1 MVGTT
6 IKHYRVDEVLGK
18 GGMGIVYLARDTRL
32 DRPVALKMLPEHLM
46 SDPDRRKRFLRE
58 ARAACA
64 VNHPAIA
71 QVYDV
76 DETEEGIFIV
86 MELVEGRTVRDL
98 VAAKELDLP
107 GAVEIGMQVA
117 RGLAK
122 AHEAGII
129 HRDIKADNIM
139 VTRDGHAKILDFGL
153 AKLQET
159 RTPGTDSGD
168 PRAAS
173 LADTRTKVGIV
184 LGTVGSMSPEQARGQ
199 PLDHRSDIFSLGI
212 VLYEM
217 VTGEAPFSGDSP
229 IETLHAIA
237 YQETRPV
244 TMIRASVP
252 ASLDRVVS
260 RCLRKKPEERY
271 ESAHALAHDLK
282 RVQREIESGI
292 SASIPLRE
300 RIRDGW
306 RSLKDRT
313 PGEWALPVGGVIVV
327 LGLLYLVVSRKGEV
341 GPGAVALGLLGLVI
355 YRRFRNRGRRLVK
368 RFASKVKKLPEVQ
381 VIAVDGQR
389 ATVVVER
396 ALAKT
401 YVRINA
407 LMDGVNR
414 WMYFGEPYS
423 VVIRDDLAR
432 DEVLSVLR
440 GPGVVY
446 VRPDVTGGVGSRAAD
461 R

>member
-1 MVGTT
+1 MVGATL
-6 IKHYRVDEVLGK
+6 KHYRVEEILGK
-18 GGMGIVYLARDTRL
+18 GGMGIVYRARDTRL
-32 DRPVALKMLPEHLM
+32 DRAVALKMLPEHLT
-46 SDPDRRKRFLRE
+46 SDPERRKRFLRE

-76 DETEEGIFIV
+76 DETESGIFIV

-98 VAAKELDLP
+98 VAAKELDLLV
-107 GAVEIGMQVA
+107 AVEIGMQVA
-117 RGLAK
+117 QGLAK

-129 HRDIKADNIM
+129 HRDIKSDNIM

-153 AKLQET
+153 AKLHET
-159 RTPGTDSGD
+159 AALGSDGHDAS
-168 PRAAS
+168 AAS
-173 LADTRTKVGIV
+173 LADTRTKAGIV
-184 LGTVGSMSPEQARGQ
+184 LGTVGYMSPEQARGR

-217 VTGEAPFSGDSP
+217 VTGQAPFAGESP

-244 TMIRASVP
+244 TTIRASLP
-252 ASLDRVVS
+252 ASVDRVVS

-271 ESAHALAHDLK
+271 ATAQGLAEDLK

-292 SASIPLRE
+292 SASIPLRD
-300 RIRDGW
+300 RIRDGL
-306 RSLKDRT
+306 RSLKDMT
-313 PGEWALPVGGVIVV
+313 PGEWVVPVGGAIVV
-327 LGLLYLVVSRKGEV
+327 LGLLYLALSQKGDI
-341 GPGAVALGLLGLVI
+341 GPGAVFVALLGLVA
-355 YRRFRNRGRRLVK
+355 YRRFRNRGRRLMK

-381 VIAVDGQR
+381 IIAVDGQR

-414 WMYFGEPYS
+414 RMYFGEPYS
-423 VVIRDDLAR
+423 VVIRDDLTPG
-432 DEVLSVLR
+432 EVLAVLR

-446 VRPDVTGGVGSRAAD
+446 VRPDVPERGGPSGASR
-461 R
+461 